1 MNLFKQTTLIGIGLI
16 GSSIAR
22 AIKKKNLSKRICIF
36 SRSQKTI
43 NKAKKLKLG
52 NIYTTHLKQSVKNS
66 DLVILC
72 TPLSTYE
79 TILKK
84 ISNNI
89 MPNAILS
96 DVGSVKL
103 SVDKIF
109 SKFLNK
115 GFHIIPAHPI
125 AGTEKSG
132 PEAGFAELF
141 VRRWCVLTPSSNYD
155 KKSLNKIQKL
165 WINLGSKTF
174 IMKPEN
180 HDKILALTSHM
191 PHLISYSI
199 VSSVLNIN
207 AKEKSKVIKFSAGGF
222 RDFTRIASSD
232 AIMWKD
238 IFLNNKKNLLKTV
251 KEFEKSLNLIKNLVK
266 TDKSKKLLN
275 IFSKT
280 KQIRRLIEKEKQD

>member
-165 WINLGSKTF
+165 WINLGSKTL

-199 VSSVLNIN
+199 VLSVLNIN

-280 KQIRRLIEKEKQD
+280 KQIRKLIEKENQD

>member
-89 MPNAILS
+89 MVNAILS

-141 VRRWCVLTPSSNYD
+141 VRRWCVLTPSNNYD

-165 WINLGSKTF
+165 WINLGSKTL

-251 KEFEKSLNLIKNLVK
+251 KEFEKSLNLIKNLIK
-266 TDKSKKLLN
+266 TNKSKKLLN

-280 KQIRRLIEKEKQD
+280 KKIRKLIEKEKQD

>member
-280 KQIRRLIEKEKQD
+280 KQIRRLIEKENQD

>member
-165 WINLGSKTF
+165 WINLGSKTL
-174 IMKPEN
+174 IMKPEK

-199 VSSVLNIN
+199 VLSVLNIN

-251 KEFEKSLNLIKNLVK
+251 KEFEKSLNLIKNLIK

-280 KQIRRLIEKEKQD
+280 KQIRKLIEKENQD

>member
-84 ISNNI
+84 VSNNI

-238 IFLNNKKNLLKTV
+238 IFLNNKKNLLKTE

-266 TDKSKKLLN
+266 TDKSKELYKLFL
-275 IFSKT
+275 KA
-280 KQIRRLIEKEKQD
+280 KKVRKLVEKEKQD

>member
-165 WINLGSKTF
+165 WINLGSKTL

-199 VSSVLNIN
+199 VLSVLNIN

-251 KEFEKSLNLIKNLVK
+251 KEFEKSLNLIKSYVN
-266 TDKSKKLLN
+266 TNNAKKLFD
-275 IFSKT
+275 IFIQT
-280 KQIRRLIEKEKQD
+280 KKIRKLIEKEKQD

>member
-165 WINLGSKTF
+165 WINLGSKTL
-174 IMKPEN
+174 IMKPEK

-199 VSSVLNIN
+199 VLSVLNIN

>member
-165 WINLGSKTF
+165 WINLGSKTL

-180 HDKILALTSHM
+180 HDKILLQMTM
-191 PHLISYSI
+191 IFFTQREINFI
-199 VSSVLNIN
+199 VICV
-207 AKEKSKVIKFSAGGF
+207 
-222 RDFTRIASSD
+222 
-232 AIMWKD
+232 
-238 IFLNNKKNLLKTV
+238 
-251 KEFEKSLNLIKNLVK
+251 
-266 TDKSKKLLN
+266 
-275 IFSKT
+275 
-280 KQIRRLIEKEKQD
+280 

>member
-165 WINLGSKTF
+165 WINLGSKTL

-251 KEFEKSLNLIKNLVK
+251 KEFEKSLNLIKNLIK

-280 KQIRRLIEKEKQD
+280 KQIRRLIEKENQD

>member
-165 WINLGSKTF
+165 WINLGSKIL

-199 VSSVLNIN
+199 VLSVLNIN

-251 KEFEKSLNLIKNLVK
+251 KEFEKSLNLIKNLIK

>member
-165 WINLGSKTF
+165 WINLGSKTL

-199 VSSVLNIN
+199 VLSVLNIN

-251 KEFEKSLNLIKNLVK
+251 KEFEKSLNLIKNLIK

>member
-22 AIKKKNLSKRICIF
+22 AIKKKNLSKKICIF

-89 MPNAILS
+89 MVNAILS

-141 VRRWCVLTPSSNYD
+141 VRRWCVLTPSNNYD

-165 WINLGSKTF
+165 WINLGSKTL

-251 KEFEKSLNLIKNLVK
+251 KEFEKSLNLIKSYVK
-266 TDKSKKLLN
+266 SNNEKKLFD
-275 IFSKT
+275 IFVQT
-280 KQIRRLIEKEKQD
+280 KKIRKLIEKEKQD

>member
-22 AIKKKNLSKRICIF
+22 AIKKKNLSRKICIF

-165 WINLGSKTF
+165 WINLGSKTL

-199 VSSVLNIN
+199 VLSVLNIN

-280 KQIRRLIEKEKQD
+280 KQIRKLIEKENQD